1 MNSRLGLLSAFPL
14 PAVVVLLWF
23 PHWQPKLAVAQ
34 VPGVGAG
41 NLDANLPQPIG
52 SPTATAP
59 NAPPGRGEVFDPDA
73 LRQTKSFCV
82 DLNHMESSQAADVKE
97 FLAQESQPRKLLSR
111 LPWQLVDD
119 CTKADVVARI
129 YFARVDV
136 REEMSA
142 PNLAGSPVSFRQ
154 SRQPVL
160 LLYDKASIRLFYRA
174 EGQVLGRKT
183 VEVLRSPFAMLVKDL
198 KKINRTEVKGS

>member
-1 MNSRLGLLSAFPL
+1 MNSRFL
-14 PAVVVLLWF
+14 PVFVFAAGVVVLLWLLCR
-23 PHWQPKLAVAQ
+23 QPAVAAPQ
-34 VPGVGAG
+34 AMGVGSG
-41 NLDANLPQPIG
+41 TLDARLPQPIG

-59 NAPPGRGEVFDPDA
+59 RTPPGRGEVFDPDA
-73 LRQTKSFCV
+73 LEHTKTFCV

-97 FLAQESQPRKLLSR
+97 FLAKERQPRKLLGR

-119 CTKADVVARI
+119 CTKADTVARI

-142 PNLAGSPVSFRQ
+142 PYIAGSPASIRQ
-154 SRQPVL
+154 GRQPVL

-174 EGQVLGRKT
+174 EGLVFHGSAEDVLG
-183 VEVLRSPFAMLVKDL
+183 SPFAMLVRDF
-198 KKINRTEVKGS
+198 KKINR

>member
-1 MNSRLGLLSAFPL
+1 MNSRCSSTSVLLL
-14 PAVVVLLWF
+14 PAFAALLWLGC
-23 PHWQPKLAVAQ
+23 WQPEVAVAQ
-34 VPGVGAG
+34 VVGLGGG
-41 NLDANLPQPIG
+41 NLDANFPQPIG
-52 SPTATAP
+52 SPRP
-59 NAPPGRGEVFDPDA
+59 DSNSHPGRGEVFDPEA
-73 LRQTKSFCV
+73 LKQTKTYCV
-82 DLNHMESSQAADVKE
+82 DLSHMESSQAAGVKE
-97 FLAQESQPRKLLSR
+97 FLAKESEPKKLLSR

-119 CTKADVVARI
+119 CTKADAVARI

-174 EGQVLGRKT
+174 EGQILGRKAED
-183 VEVLRSPFAMLVKDL
+183 VIGSPFAMLVKDL
-198 KKINRTEVKGS
+198 KKINR